1 MQQSSSSNSN
11 ETKLSRAHSEHR
23 RLLINVKQ
31 TIESLFLNKATSSSS
46 SSSVQATATTTS
58 TNLFDTS
65 VDEIGHDGL
74 FRLHTA
80 IEAIFING
88 LRIHKPDVS
97 FFLSMR

>member
-31 TIESLFLNKATSSSS
+31 TIESLFLNKATSSS

-97 FFLSMR
+97 FFLSR